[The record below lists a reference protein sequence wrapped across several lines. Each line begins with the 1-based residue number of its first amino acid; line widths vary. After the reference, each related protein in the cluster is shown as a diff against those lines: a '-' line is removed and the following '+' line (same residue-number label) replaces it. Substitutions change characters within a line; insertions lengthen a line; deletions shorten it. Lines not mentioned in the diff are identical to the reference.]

1 MSAPSQPTRPLRSRR
16 LARLVAAVAIALAPA
31 TAAADAAEEAE
42 AREAMQRGIAL
53 FGKGDAEGAI
63 REYERAMQLVPTAN
77 VPYRYSAEAKASLGR
92 LREAIADLEAYLAK
106 NPQVSDAAAVRAR
119 IAELEAR
126 ATRGEL
132 ALSATVD
139 GATARVDD
147 APAVALPVD
156 LALAAGEH
164 VVVVEKG
171 GYFTVRQS
179 VTIVSG
185 KRDRLVVAISPR
197 PAPPPPAPRAAAPAS
212 PWPTVGL
219 AGVAVGGA
227 ALAVGGILDVTALGD
242 RFDAVDRAANS
253 GDPRLTEIQDDART
267 LRTVVQITYGAGL
280 AVVIAGAALYLATR
294 GARGGA
300 PSPASTWSRAPL
312 ALPF

>member
-1 MSAPSQPTRPLRSRR
+1 MRPCHI
-16 LARLVAAVAIALAPA
+16 LAALALLLSPA
-31 TAAADAAEEAE
+31 VAAADGAADEAE

-63 REYERAMQLVPTAN
+63 REYERAMRLVPSAN
-77 VPYRYSAEAKASLGR
+77 VPYRYAAEAKVSLGR

-139 GATARVDD
+139 GAAARIDD
-147 APAVALPVD
+147 GPPVALPAD
-156 LALAAGEH
+156 LTLAAGEH
-164 VVVVEKG
+164 AVVVEKDG
-171 GYFTVRQS
+171 WLTVRQS

-185 KRDRLVVAISPR
+185 KRDRLVVALSPR
-197 PAPPPPAPRAAAPAS
+197 PAAPPPTPDPLPSPPPPTSS
-212 PWPTVGL
+212 PWPLVGL

-227 ALAVGGILDVTALGD
+227 TIAVGGILDVTALGA
-242 RFDAVDRAANS
+242 RFDAVDRAAS
-253 GDPRLTEIQDDART
+253 VGDPRLVEIQDEARA
-267 LRTVVQITYGAGL
+267 LRTAVQITYGAGL
-280 AVVIAGAALYLATR
+280 GLAIAGAALYLATR
-294 GARGGA
+294 GGRGASPVSA
-300 PSPASTWSRAPL
+300 PTAWSRAPL
-312 ALPF
+312 AGLRF

>member
-1 MSAPSQPTRPLRSRR
+1 MRPCHI
-16 LARLVAAVAIALAPA
+16 LAALALLLTPA
-31 TAAADAAEEAE
+31 VAAADGAAEEAE

-63 REYERAMQLVPTAN
+63 REYERAMRLVPSAN
-77 VPYRYSAEAKASLGR
+77 VPYRYAAEAKVSLGR

-139 GATARVDD
+139 GAAARIDD
-147 APAVALPVD
+147 GPPVALPAD
-156 LALAAGEH
+156 LTLAAGEH
-164 VVVVEKG
+164 AIVVEKDG
-171 GYFTVRQS
+171 WLTVRQS

-185 KRDRLVVAISPR
+185 KRDRLVVALSPR
-197 PAPPPPAPRAAAPAS
+197 PAAPPPTPDPLPSPPPPTSA
-212 PWPTVGL
+212 PWPLVGL

-227 ALAVGGILDVTALGD
+227 TIAVGGILDVTALGA
-242 RFDAVDRAANS
+242 RFDAVDRAAS
-253 GDPRLTEIQDDART
+253 AGDPRLVEIQDEARA
-267 LRTVVQITYGAGL
+267 LRTAVQITYGAGL
-280 AVVIAGAALYLATR
+280 GLAIAGAALYLATR
-294 GARGGA
+294 GGRGAAQVSA
-300 PSPASTWSRAPL
+300 PTAWSRAPL
-312 ALPF
+312 AGLRF